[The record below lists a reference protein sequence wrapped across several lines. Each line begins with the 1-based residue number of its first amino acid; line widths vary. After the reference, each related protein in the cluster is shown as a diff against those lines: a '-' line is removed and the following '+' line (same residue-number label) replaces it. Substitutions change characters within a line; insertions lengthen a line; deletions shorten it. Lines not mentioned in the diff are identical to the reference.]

1 MKRGDQTSDSFRWT
15 ENIFWNLTKTMRK
28 EWLSGRVSG
37 EKVGKRSIQEIGF
50 FNIRRDGGKGGD
62 LRSGIEE
69 GLFRR
74 DLT

>member
-15 ENIFWNLTKTMRK
+15 EKIFWYLTKTMRK

-50 FNIRRDGGKGGD
+50 FNIRRDVEGGD